1 MGILDRTP
9 GNAYAAQAHLI
20 NPDMRLLQATL
31 ALVADN
37 GQLGGLNGL
46 VERFRA
52 AGLEHII
59 LSWIGNGQNLPVS
72 APEIEQVFDD
82 GHLAQISE
90 ETGLLREDTVEQLSD
105 TLPGLIDSLTPHGAA
120 PVDGLGDLSTLV
132 DQALEKRGFL

>member
-9 GNAYAAQAHLI
+9 GIAHAPQSHLI

-37 GQLGGLNGL
+37 GQLGGLHGL
-46 VERFRA
+46 VERFRS

-59 LSWIGNGQNLPVS
+59 QSWIAKGQNLPVS
-72 APEIEQVFDD
+72 AAEIEQVFDD
-82 GHLAQISE
+82 GHLAQLSE
-90 ETGLLREDTVEQLSD
+90 ETGMLREDTVEQLSE
-105 TLPGLIDSLTPHGAA
+105 TLPGLIDSLTPQGTA
-120 PVDGLGDLSTLV
+120 PAHGLGDLSALV